1 MAKNGFFGKIGGFF
15 RKVKAELKKVNWPNR
30 NELSSYT
37 VVVLITVVSLIIFI
51 GVIDVIVANIITP
64 LIM

>member
-1 MAKNGFFGKIGGFF
+1 MFGKISKFF
-15 RKVKAELKKVNWPNR
+15 KQVKNEMKKVHWPNK

-37 VVVLITVVSLIIFI
+37 MVVVITVVVMITFI
-51 GVIDVIVANIITP
+51 GVIDLIFSNIITP

>member
-1 MAKNGFFGKIGGFF
+1 MFGKIAKFF
-15 RKVKAELKKVNWPNR
+15 KQVKNEMKKVHWPNK

-37 VVVLITVVSLIIFI
+37 LVVVITVVALIAFI
-51 GVIDVIVANIITP
+51 GVIDVALTNIITP

>member
-1 MAKNGFFGKIGGFF
+1 MFGKIGKFF
-15 RKVKAELKKVNWPNR
+15 KQVKGELKKVHWPNK

-37 VVVLITVVSLIIFI
+37 LVVIITVVALIAFI
-51 GVIDVIVANIITP
+51 GVIDLAFTNIITP

>member
-1 MAKNGFFGKIGGFF
+1 MFGKISKFF
-15 RKVKAELKKVNWPNR
+15 KQVKNEMKKVHWPNK

-37 VVVLITVVSLIIFI
+37 MVVVITVVAMITFI
-51 GVIDVIVANIITP
+51 GVIDLIFSNIITP

>member
-1 MAKNGFFGKIGGFF
+1 MFGKIGKFF
-15 RKVKAELKKVNWPNR
+15 KQVKNEMKKVHWPNK

-37 VVVLITVVSLIIFI
+37 LVVVITVVALIAFI
-51 GVIDVIVANIITP
+51 GVIDVALTNIITP

>member
-1 MAKNGFFGKIGGFF
+1 MFGKISKFF
-15 RKVKAELKKVNWPNR
+15 KQVKGELKKVHWPSK

-37 VVVLITVVSLIIFI
+37 LVVLITVASLIAFI
-51 GVIDVIVANIITP
+51 GVIDLALTNIITP

>member
-1 MAKNGFFGKIGGFF
+1 MFGKITKFF
-15 RKVKAELKKVNWPNR
+15 KQVKNEMKKVHWPNK

-37 VVVLITVVSLIIFI
+37 MVVVITVAAMIAFI
-51 GVIDVIVANIITP
+51 GVIDLIFSNIITP

>member
-1 MAKNGFFGKIGGFF
+1 MFGKIAKFF
-15 RKVKAELKKVNWPNR
+15 KQVKGEMKKVHWPNK

-37 VVVLITVVSLIIFI
+37 LIVVITVVSLIAFI
-51 GVIDVIVANIITP
+51 GVIDVALTNIITP